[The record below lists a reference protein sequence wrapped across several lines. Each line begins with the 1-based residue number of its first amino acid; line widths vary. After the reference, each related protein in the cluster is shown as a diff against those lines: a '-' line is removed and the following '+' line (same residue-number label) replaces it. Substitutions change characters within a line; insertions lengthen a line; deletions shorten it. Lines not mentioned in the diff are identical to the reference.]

1 MDVELVPYNTWLSKL
16 EAEANSS
23 SPQDLHALRFLHFF
37 RVIGDSKPRNRE
49 AFGLPALQVGNGFV
63 EAKTFEELANRIN
76 PAVGE
81 DDVKRWISYW
91 READLFH

>member
-1 MDVELVPYNTWLSKL
+1 MELVPYNTWLSKL

-49 AFGLPALQVGNGFV
+49 AFGLSALQVGS
-63 EAKTFEELANRIN
+63 KTFEELANRVN

-81 DDVKRWISYW
+81 DDVKRWTSYW
-91 READLFH
+91 REAGLFD